1 MTDIYILGGY
11 QTDFARNWTREGKTP
26 EDMIQ
31 ECVYA
36 GLKQAQLDADRVETC
51 HIGNFAGELFL
62 GQGMLGGIVAEAI
75 PEFRGLPS
83 NRHEAACASGSMA
96 VLSAIADIKA
106 GFYDVA
112 CVLGMEWMRN
122 TDGKTAAGHL
132 ASAAWAGHE
141 AQNSDYC
148 WPHMFSNLHEVY
160 EQRYGI
166 DKKHLHAISKN
177 NYANA
182 KNNPNAQGRGWQF
195 EEQAFACND
204 ELNPTIDG
212 HTRKLDCSQI
222 TDGAACIFLAS
233 KAFAEEHAKQCG
245 YALES
250 IPRIKGWGHTTS
262 RISFDAKVADS
273 QNEQLIF
280 PHVNKAIT
288 DALGRAGLQDV
299 WGVDGI
305 ETHDCF
311 TVSEY
316 MAIEHFGITAP
327 GKAGE
332 AIDGGWIAMG
342 NKLPV
347 NASGGLIGCGHPVGA
362 TGVRM
367 ILDGYK
373 QTTNQ
378 AGSYQIEG
386 AKNIATLNI
395 GGTTT
400 AVASFV
406 VGVD

>member
-1 MTDIYILGGY
+1 MTEIYILGGY
-11 QTDFARNWTREGKTP
+11 QTDFARNWTREGKTLVN
-26 EDMIQ
+26 MIQ
-31 ECVYA
+31 ECVYD
-36 GLKQAQLDADRVETC
+36 GLKQTQLDADKVETC

-62 GQGMLGGIVAEAI
+62 GQGMLGGVVAEAI
-75 PEFRGLPS
+75 PEFRGIPS

-96 VLSAIADIKA
+96 ILSAIADIQA
-106 GFYDVA
+106 GFYNVA
-112 CVLGMEWMRN
+112 CVLGMELMRN
-122 TDGKTAAGHL
+122 TDGRTAAGHL

-141 AQNSDYC
+141 AQDSDYC
-148 WPHMFSNLHEVY
+148 WPHMFSKLHEVY

-177 NYANA
+177 NFANA

-195 EEQAFACND
+195 EDNAFSCDN
-204 ELNPTIDG
+204 ELNPVVDG
-212 HTRKLDCSQI
+212 YTRKLDCSQI
-222 TDGAACIFLAS
+222 TDGAACVFLAN
-233 KAFAEEHAKQCG
+233 KEFAEQHAKQYG
-245 YALES
+245 YTLES

-262 RISFDAKVADS
+262 RISFNAKVQDS
-273 QNEQLIF
+273 QSETFIF
-280 PHVNKAIT
+280 PHINKAIG
-288 DALGRAGLQDV
+288 DALNRAGLQDV

-316 MAIEHFGITAP
+316 MAIEHFGITQP

-332 AIDGGWIAMG
+332 AVEANWIQMG
-342 NKLPV
+342 NRLPI

-367 ILDGYK
+367 LLDGYK

-406 VGVD
+406 VGTN

>member
-1 MTDIYILGGY
+1 MTDIYILGGF

-26 EDMIQ
+26 EDMIR
-31 ECVYA
+31 ECVYS
-36 GLKQAQLDADRVETC
+36 GLEQAQLNADSVETC
-51 HIGNFAGELFL
+51 HIGNFAGELFCK
-62 GQGMLGGIVAEAI
+62 QGMLGGVVAEAI
-75 PEFRGLPS
+75 PEFRGLPT

-96 VLSAIADIKA
+96 MLSAIADIKA

-122 TDGKTAAGHL
+122 TDGKTAASHL
-132 ASAAWAGHE
+132 ASAAWSGHE
-141 AQNSDYC
+141 AQGADYC

-195 EEQAFACND
+195 EDKAFACDD
-204 ELNPTIDG
+204 ELNPVIDG

-222 TDGAACIFLAS
+222 TDGAACVFLVS
-233 KAFAEEHAKQCG
+233 KAFAEKHAQRCG

-262 RISFDAKVADS
+262 RIHFDAKIADS
-273 QNEQLIF
+273 QNEKLIF
-280 PHVNKAIT
+280 PLVNKAIT
-288 DALGRAGLQDV
+288 DALGRAGMQDV

-316 MAIEHFGITAP
+316 MAIEHFGITEP
-327 GKAGE
+327 GKASE
-332 AIDGGWIAMG
+332 AIDAGWIHMG
-342 NKLPV
+342 NKLPI

-367 ILDGYK
+367 VLDGYK

-386 AKNIATLNI
+386 AKNIATLNL
-395 GGTTT
+395 GGTAT
-400 AVASFV
+400 AVVSFV